1 MTKMLNPFLDNRPIP
16 NIKVNF
22 KVKVKTHNV
31 EETNSWNTFFAYIMS
46 KPKTKV
52 EFITTS
58 IFRNMS
64 IYQIT
69 VDDLKGIVTDYD
81 FQQLKSIESTFNNYL
96 PTDLKAF
103 IFAILQ
109 IPIDF
114 IQKKIS

>member
-1 MTKMLNPFLDNRPIP
+1 MLNPFLDNRPIP

-22 KVKVKTHNV
+22 KVKVKTQNV
-31 EETNSWNTFFAYIMS
+31 EETNNWNTFFAYIMS
-46 KPKTKV
+46 KPKTKI

-69 VDDLKGIVTDYD
+69 VDDLREIVNEAD
-81 FQQLKSIESTFNNYL
+81 FEHLKSIENIFNNSL

-109 IPIDF
+109 VPIDF
-114 IQKKIS
+114 IDQKIQQ